1 MSIARGR
8 DWGEVGPIPEGAVMA
23 ATDAEAAAVVGAA
36 RRAGAPAPPVVLTG
50 GDLAR
55 TLGVIGPPLGPGSTA
70 GPGGA
75 DRRTESADPDA
86 ADRRTERP
94 GPGAADRRTESAD
107 LGSAVG
113 TRVRVDAGAALVDGR
128 LCWFVAHL
136 VARRSWWRGRVLVV
150 ANAAFMGSANV
161 APRAHPGDGRLDVLD
176 TELRLG
182 ARIRAKSRLA
192 AGAHVPH
199 PDIAQRRVAAAQ
211 FDLDPALD
219 VYGDGLRLGRAAA
232 VSVRVE
238 PAALEVWLPVPGA
251 GPR

>member
-1 MSIARGR
+1 M
-8 DWGEVGPIPEGAVMA
+8 
-23 ATDAEAAAVVGAA
+23 
-36 RRAGAPAPPVVLTG
+36 
-50 GDLAR
+50 
-55 TLGVIGPPLGPGSTA
+55 
-70 GPGGA
+70 
-75 DRRTESADPDA
+75 
-86 ADRRTERP
+86 
-94 GPGAADRRTESAD
+94 
-107 LGSAVG
+107 
-113 TRVRVDAGAALVDGR
+113 DGR

-150 ANAAFMGSANV
+150 ANAAFMGPNNV

-176 TELRLG
+176 AELRLG

>member
-1 MSIARGR
+1 MSIAKGR
-8 DWGEVGPIPEGAVMA
+8 DWGEIVPVPDGAVTA
-23 ATDAEAAAVVGAA
+23 ATDAEAAAVVAAA
-36 RRAGAPAPPVVLTG
+36 RRSGAPAPPVVLTG

-55 TLGVIGPPLGPGSTA
+55 TLGVIGPPPG
-70 GPGGA
+70 
-75 DRRTESADPDA
+75 RESAA
-86 ADRRTERP
+86 AP
-94 GPGAADRRTESAD
+94 AAADRRTESTGPDTAD
-107 LGSAVG
+107 RSAEAAGLAAG
-113 TRVRVDAGAALVDGR
+113 TRVQVDAGAALVDGR

-150 ANAAFMGSANV
+150 ANAAFMGPNNV

-176 TELRLG
+176 AELRLG
-182 ARIRAKSRLA
+182 ARLRAKSRLA

>member
-1 MSIARGR
+1 MSIARDR
-8 DWGEVGPIPEGAVMA
+8 DWGEVGPIPDGAVTA
-23 ATDAEAAAVVGAA
+23 ATDAEAAAVVAAA

-55 TLGVIGPPLGPGSTA
+55 TLGVVGPPP
-70 GPGGA
+70 
-75 DRRTESADPDA
+75 ESADPAA
-86 ADRRTERP
+86 ADRQTGRP
-94 GPGAADRRTESAD
+94 GPGAADRQTGRADPGAADRRTGHAD
-107 LGSAVG
+107 PGPAAG
-113 TRVRVDAGAALVDGR
+113 TCVRVDAGAALVDGR

-251 GPR
+251 GPA

>member
-1 MSIARGR
+1 M
-8 DWGEVGPIPEGAVMA
+8 
-23 ATDAEAAAVVGAA
+23 
-36 RRAGAPAPPVVLTG
+36 
-50 GDLAR
+50 
-55 TLGVIGPPLGPGSTA
+55 IGPPPGRESTA
-70 GPGGA
+70 
-75 DRRTESADPDA
+75 
-86 ADRRTERP
+86 
-94 GPGAADRRTESAD
+94 GPGAADRRTGHAD
-107 LGSAVG
+107 PGSAAG
-113 TRVRVDAGAALVDGR
+113 TCVQVDAGAALVDGR

-176 TELRLG
+176 TDLRLG

>member
-8 DWGEVGPIPEGAVMA
+8 DWGEAGPVPDGAVTA
-23 ATDAEAAAVVGAA
+23 ATDAEAAAVVATA
-36 RRAGAPAPPVVLTG
+36 RRAGTPAPPVVLTG

-55 TLGVIGPPLGPGSTA
+55 TLGVIGPPPGA
-70 GPGGA
+70 GPAAAPSPPLGGGSVA
-75 DRRTESADPDA
+75 ASEAAGRGAETVDPA
-86 ADRRTERP
+86 A
-94 GPGAADRRTESAD
+94 AAGLA
-107 LGSAVG
+107 AG

-150 ANAAFMGSANV
+150 ANAAFMGSGNV

-176 TELRLG
+176 ASLRLG
-182 ARIRAKSRLA
+182 ARIRARSRLA

-251 GPR
+251 GSR

>member
-8 DWGEVGPIPEGAVMA
+8 DWGEVGPIPEGAVTA
-23 ATDAEAAAVVGAA
+23 ATDAEAAAVVAAA

-55 TLGVIGPPLGPGSTA
+55 TLGVIGPPP
-70 GPGGA
+70 
-75 DRRTESADPDA
+75 ESADPGA

-94 GPGAADRRTESAD
+94 GPGAADRRTGRAD
-107 LGSAVG
+107 PGPAAG
-113 TRVRVDAGAALVDGR
+113 TCVRVDAGAALVDGR

-176 TELRLG
+176 ADLRLG

-199 PDIAQRRVAAAQ
+199 PDITQRRVAAAQ

-219 VYGDGLRLGRAAA
+219 VHGDGLRLGRAAA

-238 PAALEVWLPVPGA
+238 PAALEVWLPIPGA
-251 GPR
+251 SPR

>member
-8 DWGEVGPIPEGAVMA
+8 DWGEVGPVPDGAVTA
-23 ATDAEAAAVVGAA
+23 ATDAEAAAVVAAA
-36 RRAGAPAPPVVLTG
+36 RRAGTPAPPVVLTG

-55 TLGVIGPPLGPGSTA
+55 TLGVIGPPPGDGS
-70 GPGGA
+70 
-75 DRRTESADPDA
+75 
-86 ADRRTERP
+86 
-94 GPGAADRRTESAD
+94 GAAPSPP
-107 LGSAVG
+107 LGGGSVAASEAAGRGAETVDPAAAAGLDAG

-150 ANAAFMGSANV
+150 ANAAFMGSGNV

-176 TELRLG
+176 ASLRLG
-182 ARIRAKSRLA
+182 ARIRARSRLA

>member
-8 DWGEVGPIPEGAVMA
+8 DWGEVGPIPDGAVTA
-23 ATDAEAAAVVGAA
+23 ATDAEAAAVVAAA

-55 TLGVIGPPLGPGSTA
+55 TLGVIGPPP
-70 GPGGA
+70 
-75 DRRTESADPDA
+75 ESAD
-86 ADRRTERP
+86 
-94 GPGAADRRTESAD
+94 PGAADRRTESAD
-107 LGSAVG
+107 PGAADRRTGHADPAAADRRTGHADPGPAAG
-113 TRVRVDAGAALVDGR
+113 TCVRVDAGAALVDGW

-150 ANAAFMGSANV
+150 ANAAFMGPNNV
-161 APRAHPGDGRLDVLD
+161 APRAHPGDGHLDVLD
-176 TELRLG
+176 TKLRLG

-251 GPR
+251 GPA

>member
-8 DWGEVGPIPEGAVMA
+8 DWGEVGPIPDEAVTA
-23 ATDAEAAAVVGAA
+23 ATDAEAAAVVAAA
-36 RRAGAPAPPVVLTG
+36 RRSGAAAPPVVLTG

-55 TLGVIGPPLGPGSTA
+55 TLGVIGPLPDSGP
-70 GPGGA
+70 
-75 DRRTESADPDA
+75 A
-86 ADRRTERP
+86 A
-94 GPGAADRRTESAD
+94 
-107 LGSAVG
+107 G

-150 ANAAFMGSANV
+150 ANAAFMGPNNV

-176 TELRLG
+176 AELRPG
-182 ARIRAKSRLA
+182 ARLRAKSRLA